1 MKSRPIRVLPLVAIV
16 LLAVAIGSVRR
27 SQAQT
32 VDQLYG
38 TWRLLKNTRT
48 IVATGETTDVFGKA
62 PNGFINYG
70 RDGRMMVIGVSE
82 ERSAPADPTNVTD
95 QERVELY
102 RTMFAYGGTFTFD
115 GKTVIHHVDVSYNQ
129 TWSGTDL
136 TRQSKFEGSRLI
148 LTTPPA
154 ISNIDG
160 KMTFSVLTWEKVK

>member
-1 MKSRPIRVLPLVAIV
+1 MKSRPIPVLALIAIV
-16 LLAVAIGSVRR
+16 LFAVANGSVRR

-38 TWRLLKNTRT
+38 TWRLLKVTRT

-62 PNGFINYG
+62 PSGFINYG
-70 RDGRMMVIGVSE
+70 RDGRMLVIGVSDG
-82 ERSAPADPTNVTD
+82 RSAPADPTKVTD
-95 QERVELY
+95 QERAQLY

-115 GKTVIHHVDVSYNQ
+115 GKTVTHHVDISYNQ

-136 TRQSKFEGSRLI
+136 TRQARFAGSRLI

-154 ISNIDG
+154 IIDG
-160 KMTFSVLTWEKVK
+160 KMSFATLTWEKVK